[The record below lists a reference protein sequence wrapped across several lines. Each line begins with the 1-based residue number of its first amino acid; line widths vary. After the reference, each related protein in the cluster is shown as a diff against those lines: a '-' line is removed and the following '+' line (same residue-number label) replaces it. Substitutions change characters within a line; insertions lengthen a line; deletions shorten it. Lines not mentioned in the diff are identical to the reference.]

1 MASRLFVSIAIL
13 VVLTQGT
20 VCAQPAGPV
29 PLPIGYVALQDDPRF
44 DPLLAYYE
52 IPVRPRGS
60 SLNGAELGIADGLQ
74 VAQEISII
82 FTIEGATEPTV
93 EAMTR
98 AIDEFVATGVHF
110 VIADLPAAMLL
121 ELADAVAD
129 RPVTL
134 LNVSAQEDSLRGA
147 DCRANV
153 IHIIPSYRMLTDAMV
168 QYLVSKRWRDILV
181 LAGPRETDAEIVAAL
196 QQSAMNF
203 GARIADV
210 RSFGSNSNPPRQDAA
225 NVALLTAGADYDVV
239 FVADADGEFAARVPF
254 QTDDP
259 RPVVGAAGLVATAWH
274 WAWDRQGAQ
283 QLNARFEY
291 FFGRRMDA
299 IDWAAWTA
307 VRAITQSALRTSS
320 SDYATILDFM
330 LSDRLTLDGVKASA
344 MSVRP
349 WDHQLRQPIL
359 LAGSNI
365 VVERAPIG
373 GFVHPMNNLD
383 TLGVDAGQT
392 ACRM

>member
-1 MASRLFVSIAIL
+1 MCSRIVALIAVLAAL
-13 VVLTQGT
+13 VPAVAA
-20 VCAQPAGPV
+20 AQPANPV
-29 PLPIGYVALQDDPRF
+29 PLPIGYLALQDDPRF
-44 DPLLAYYE
+44 DPLLAHYE
-52 IPVRPRGS
+52 IPVRPWGP

-74 VAQEISII
+74 VAQEVNIL

-93 EAMTR
+93 AAMIGT
-98 AIDEFVATGVHF
+98 IDEFLAIGVHF
-110 VIADLPAAMLL
+110 VIVDLPAAMLL

-134 LNVSAQEDSLRGA
+134 LNVSAQEDSLRGT

-153 IHIIPSYRMLTDAMV
+153 IHIIPSYRMLTDAMA
-168 QYLVSKRWRDILV
+168 QYLVAKRWRNILV
-181 LAGPRETDAEIVAAL
+181 LAGPTATDTEIVEAL
-196 QQSAMNF
+196 RQSAANF
-203 GARIADV
+203 GARIVDV
-210 RSFGSNSNPPRQDAA
+210 RAFQPGADALNRDA
-225 NVALLTAGADYDVV
+225 TNVALLTAGANHDVV

-254 QTDDP
+254 QTNDA

-283 QLNARFEY
+283 QLNGRFEY
-291 FFGRRMDA
+291 FFARRMGPV
-299 IDWAAWTA
+299 DWAAWTA
-307 VRAITQSALRTSS
+307 VRAITQSALRTNSA
-320 SDYATILDFM
+320 DYATLLDFV

-359 LAGSNI
+359 LASSNI
-365 VVERAPIG
+365 VIDRAPIG
-373 GFVHPMNNLD
+373 GFVHPVNNLD
-383 TLGVDAGQT
+383 TLGVDAGQS